1 MTLLLTAL
9 FFSQLYAVSSQ
20 SIRGGNAAVH
30 QKQSV
35 ERKRQ
40 RKAWGSLFDTRIIG
54 GSEANEGRYS
64 FAVSMQDRIGHFCGG
79 SLIAPDVVLSA
90 AHCQGGEY
98 SAVIGRH
105 DLRTNDGDEIDV
117 ATELPHPDYDSYS
130 TNNDFMLLFLSRPTT
145 ETVDF
150 AKISPDVT
158 SVGES
163 VTVMGWGDTHISD
176 TISELADEL
185 MEVEV
190 KTISNNAC
198 EASSG
203 KIGGWDETYN
213 GQITENMMCAEESN
227 RAEDACQGDSG
238 GPLVMHTDSG
248 DYQVGVVSWG
258 IGCAH
263 ADFPGVYARVS
274 SQYNWIQDEVCKRSS
289 DPPSYLQCGGSSSGS
304 VIETDDSVSVTDDA
318 TDDAPNSSGVDPD
331 FVNGNWRSI
340 VSEDFKGGMGQFRGG
355 GKGTKHYVSAKGR
368 SGVVRIQE
376 SSSFELNE
384 HKLDKNYSK
393 IKVDFSF
400 YALQFDTDD
409 QFCLDF
415 STDGESNWTE
425 QECWSVFDFTNKR
438 WYDKTSVVFDAPNAN
453 TLKIRFRCDGDSKHD
468 DVLFDDIEIQAA

>member
-1 MTLLLTAL
+1 MGVPILVLVGQYPCLHMPPFTVLDPTSLHHQNTSYSCLSLFGKQRRANIHTSRLLLLVVKQSHTLLIIFAQSQLSLATTTKSIMTLLLTAL

-30 QKQSV
+30 QNQSV

-40 RKAWGSLFDTRIIG
+40 RKTWGSLFDTRIIG

-145 ETVDF
+145 ESVDF

-238 GPLVMHTDSG
+238 GP
-248 DYQVGVVSWG
+248 
-258 IGCAH
+258 
-263 ADFPGVYARVS
+263 
-274 SQYNWIQDEVCKRSS
+274 
-289 DPPSYLQCGGSSSGS
+289 
-304 VIETDDSVSVTDDA
+304 
-318 TDDAPNSSGVDPD
+318 
-331 FVNGNWRSI
+331 
-340 VSEDFKGGMGQFRGG
+340 
-355 GKGTKHYVSAKGR
+355 
-368 SGVVRIQE
+368 
-376 SSSFELNE
+376 
-384 HKLDKNYSK
+384 
-393 IKVDFSF
+393 
-400 YALQFDTDD
+400 
-409 QFCLDF
+409 
-415 STDGESNWTE
+415 
-425 QECWSVFDFTNKR
+425 
-438 WYDKTSVVFDAPNAN
+438 
-453 TLKIRFRCDGDSKHD
+453 
-468 DVLFDDIEIQAA
+468 